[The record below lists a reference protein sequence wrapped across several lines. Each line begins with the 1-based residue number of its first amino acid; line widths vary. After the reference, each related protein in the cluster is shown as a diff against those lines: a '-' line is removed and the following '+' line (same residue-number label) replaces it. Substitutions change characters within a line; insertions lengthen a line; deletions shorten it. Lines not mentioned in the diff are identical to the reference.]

1 MAMFMPNYKKAPKG
15 KGLKRKD
22 MVEGN
27 VHAKVQEGP
36 LRKRVEM
43 KGHGGGGRLQ
53 DNDAM

>member
-1 MAMFMPNYKKAPKG
+1 MPNYKKAPKG

-36 LRKRVEM
+36 PKERVEM
-43 KGHGGGGRLQ
+43 KEHGGGGRLQ
-53 DNDAM
+53 DNDVM